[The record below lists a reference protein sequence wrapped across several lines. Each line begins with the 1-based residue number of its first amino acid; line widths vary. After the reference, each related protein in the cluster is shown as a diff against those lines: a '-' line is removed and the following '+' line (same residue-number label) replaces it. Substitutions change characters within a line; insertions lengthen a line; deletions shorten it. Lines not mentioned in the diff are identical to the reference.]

1 MASLCFLLVLQD
13 KHSSFTTWASHI
25 GSRNQLELSKNHYLC
40 NTGSLFEE
48 KIFSLVGARGFCT
61 NESKEDSKIAHK
73 NTLALVEGQ
82 AAFLDYLHGTR
93 GLQFTDAENISKNSP
108 IFLGRLLKKVEN
120 EEEIGRALMRYF
132 RYHPINEFEPFFESL
147 GLKPSEYNP
156 FLPRELMFLA
166 DDVTLLE
173 NYHALCNYGIAHG
186 KIGKIYKEATE
197 VFSSV
202 TKLVASSPQ
211 LLVGEIDREFVKLLE
226 QLESIGMQRDW
237 IGGIVS
243 EKNTYNWNRIL
254 MFLQFLHHLGLSG
267 QVIVTLIRRH
277 ASIISDGSGKT
288 VFLLIG
294 LMVKMGARERE
305 IITMF
310 TQFPCVQ
317 IGSFIKNVLQGLQ
330 FLVDIEMD
338 PSNIQNLMRNNVLIF
353 GLFKLKKPNSI
364 LTTLNVGK
372 RRLCRIIKNDPQELK
387 KYALGLKV
395 IPLPNSGND
404 ERSLMEKKKF
414 LLRLGFAED
423 SKEMKKALK
432 VFRGKGDELQDRY
445 DFLVKA
451 GFAAN
456 DVSNMIKMSPHILN
470 QKIDVLQNKLDFL
483 LNNLGYPLSSLVV
496 FPSYMS
502 YTVGRV
508 KLRFLMYDWL
518 KDREK
523 AKPGLA
529 LSSILACSD
538 KMFMKRFVNCHPIG
552 PEVWENFK
560 KRLSTS

>member
-1 MASLCFLLVLQD
+1 MYKEKLSTFSL
-13 KHSSFTTWASHI
+13 S
-25 GSRNQLELSKNHYLC
+25 NQHLS
-40 NTGSLFEE
+40 SLFEE
-48 KIFSLVGARGFCT
+48 KIFSLVGVRGFCT

-73 NTLALVEGQ
+73 NILALVEGQ

-197 VFSSV
+197 VFRYSFGLLGLKLQAYEGLGLSKSSV

-317 IGSFIKNVLQGLQ
+317 IGSF
-330 FLVDIEMD
+330 
-338 PSNIQNLMRNNVLIF
+338 
-353 GLFKLKKPNSI
+353 
-364 LTTLNVGK
+364 
-372 RRLCRIIKNDPQELK
+372 
-387 KYALGLKV
+387 Y
-395 IPLPNSGND
+395 
-404 ERSLMEKKKF
+404 
-414 LLRLGFAED
+414 
-423 SKEMKKALK
+423 
-432 VFRGKGDELQDRY
+432 
-445 DFLVKA
+445 
-451 GFAAN
+451 
-456 DVSNMIKMSPHILN
+456 
-470 QKIDVLQNKLDFL
+470 
-483 LNNLGYPLSSLVV
+483 
-496 FPSYMS
+496 
-502 YTVGRV
+502 
-508 KLRFLMYDWL
+508 
-518 KDREK
+518 
-523 AKPGLA
+523 
-529 LSSILACSD
+529 
-538 KMFMKRFVNCHPIG
+538 
-552 PEVWENFK
+552 
-560 KRLSTS
+560 